1 VESRAEYIKWLKRG
15 SIVISTARQENFGI
29 AVIEAVRY
37 GCVPLLPARLAYPE
51 IIPQRF
57 HPQVLY
63 KDPGD
68 LVDKLSRLIANY
80 SEFEKLRG
88 DLSEQMSLFAW
99 ENLIDR
105 YDQELEKLA
114 HLS

>member
-1 VESRAEYIKWLKRG
+1 VESRAEYINWLKQG
-15 SIVISTARQENFGI
+15 SIVISTAQQENFGI

-37 GCVPLLPARLAYPE
+37 GCVPLLPASLAYPE
-51 IIPQRF
+51 IIPKRF

-63 KDPGD
+63 RDPGE
-68 LVDKLSRLIANY
+68 LVDKLSRLITNY
-80 SEFEKLRG
+80 SGFEKLRR
-88 DLSEQMSLFAW
+88 DLSKQMRRFAW

-114 HLS
+114 QRP

>member
-1 VESRAEYIKWLKRG
+1 M
-15 SIVISTARQENFGI
+15 ISTARQENFGI

-51 IIPQRF
+51 IIPKRF

-63 KDPGD
+63 KDPGE
-68 LVDKLSRLIANY
+68 LVEKLSRLITDY
-80 SEFEKLRG
+80 SEFEKLRC
-88 DLSEQMSLFAW
+88 DLSKQMSRFAW

-114 HLS
+114 LLS